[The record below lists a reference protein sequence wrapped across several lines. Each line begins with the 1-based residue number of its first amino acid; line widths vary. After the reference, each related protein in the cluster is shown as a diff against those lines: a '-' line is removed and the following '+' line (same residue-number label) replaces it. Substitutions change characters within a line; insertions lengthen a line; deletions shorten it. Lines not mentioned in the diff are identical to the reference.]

1 MKTKEI
7 FCSKRLT
14 FFSRKVFKNLIFH
27 PFTFSPINL
36 LATIFAFFLNCSS
49 AFAFNIDAA
58 IEKVVAPVSNKVAS
72 VMFFPIT
79 LFGVQIPII
88 ILWILVAGLFF
99 TFYFRWIGIWGLKHS
114 VDILKKPKEVEVDGV
129 EGAEGEI
136 SPLGA
141 LMAALSGTVG
151 LGTIAGVAISISIG
165 GPGAAFWIM
174 FGAILGM
181 TLKFAEVSLS
191 LKYRRILPDGTIAGG
206 PMHFIAHGLTRRKMR
221 WLGQPLAVV
230 FAYLCIGGAITGGNM
245 IQINQTTRQIINI
258 AGGENGILHGYNWI
272 IGLICAILMG
282 IIIIGGVKSITKVAM
297 KAVPFMIYL
306 YLVAG
311 IIIILANWQN
321 IPHTFYIMLKEA
333 FFPSSLAGGIVGIMI
348 IGMRRSVQTNEAGT
362 GSAPIIYA
370 PAQTDEPISQGFIA
384 LIEPFLTGLVCLL
397 SAGIIV
403 SSGVY
408 ENYTK
413 GVSGIEL
420 TSSAFESIFPWFKYI
435 LSVVVILFALTTVI
449 SWAYY
454 GQKAWNYI
462 VGEGK
467 KRTLFYQ
474 IFFLTFTIIGSV
486 MNVKTIIDLTDSMML
501 GMAVPNCL
509 AMYFMARE
517 LKVDLIKYCKKYAV
531 GLKFNN
537 VWFKKTAE
545 EET

>member
-1 MKTKEI
+1 MRKL
-7 FCSKRLT
+7 FLT
-14 FFSRKVFKNLIFH
+14 LC
-27 PFTFSPINL
+27 
-36 LATIFAFFLNCSS
+36 AFFCTIQQS
-49 AFAFNIDAA
+49 FAFNLDAQ
-58 IEKVVAPVSNKVAS
+58 IEKYVTPAS
-72 VMFFPIT
+72 DKIYHIMFFPVVI
-79 LFGVQIPII
+79 LGVKIPII
-88 ILWILVAGLFF
+88 ILWILAAGLFF

-114 VDILKKPKEVEVDGV
+114 IDILKKPKGDGA
-129 EGAEGEI
+129 GGEI
-136 SPLGA
+136 SQLGA
-141 LMAALSGTVG
+141 LMSALSGTVG
-151 LGTIAGVAISISIG
+151 LGTIAGVAISISMG

-191 LKYRRILPDGTIAGG
+191 LKYRKFLPDGTIAGG

-230 FAYLCIGGAITGGNM
+230 FAYMCIGGGLTGGNM

-258 AGGENGILHGYNWI
+258 TGGETGLFHGFNWI
-272 IGLICAILMG
+272 IGFLCAVLIG
-282 IIIIGGVKSITKVAM
+282 VIIIGGVKSITKVAM

-306 YLVAG
+306 YLFSG
-311 IIIILANWQN
+311 IVILAVNWCQ
-321 IPHTFYIMLKEA
+321 IPHMIYVMVKEA
-333 FFPSSLAGGIVGIMI
+333 FFPSSVAGGIVGIMI

-362 GSAPIIYA
+362 GSAPIVYA

-397 SAGIIV
+397 SACIVV

-408 ENYTK
+408 EHQAK
-413 GVSGIEL
+413 GVVNGIEM
-420 TSSAFESIFPWFKYI
+420 TSGAFEMVFPWFKYV

-467 KRTLFYQ
+467 KRTLLYQ
-474 IFFLTFTIIGSV
+474 IFFLAFTVIGSV
-486 MNVKTIIDLTDSMML
+486 LNVKTIINLTDSMML

-509 AMYFMARE
+509 AMYFMAKE
-517 LKVDLIKYCKKYAV
+517 LKTDLITYCKKYDV
-531 GLKFNN
+531 GLKFNS
-537 VWFKKTAE
+537 VWFK
-545 EET
+545 

>member
-1 MKTKEI
+1 MKKI
-7 FCSKRLT
+7 FFTMLAFMCS
-14 FFSRKVFKNLIFH
+14 FYNQV
-27 PFTFSPINL
+27 
-36 LATIFAFFLNCSS
+36 
-49 AFAFNIDAA
+49 FAFNLDAE
-58 IEKVVAPVSNKVAS
+58 IEKYVAPVSNKVAS
-72 VMFFPIT
+72 VMFFPVT
-79 LFGVQIPII
+79 LFGAQVPVI

-99 TFYFRWIGIWGLKHS
+99 TFYFRWIGVWGLKHS
-114 VDILKKPKEVEVDGV
+114 IDILKKPKDN
-129 EGAEGEI
+129 GADGEI

-191 LKYRRILPDGTIAGG
+191 LKYRKFLPDGTIAGG

-221 WLGQPLAVV
+221 WLGQPLAVI
-230 FAYLCIGGAITGGNM
+230 FAYMCIGGALTGGNM

-258 AGGENGILHGYNWI
+258 CGGENGILHGFNWVV
-272 IGLICAILMG
+272 GFICAVLVG
-282 IIIIGGVKSITKVAM
+282 VIIIGGVKSITKVAM

-306 YLVAG
+306 YLAAG
-311 IIIILANWQN
+311 VIIILANWHS
-321 IPHTFYIMLKEA
+321 IPHTIYIMTKEA
-333 FFPSSLAGGIVGIMI
+333 FFPSSIAGGIVGIMI
-348 IGMRRSVQTNEAGT
+348 VGMRRSVQTNEAGT
-362 GSAPIIYA
+362 GSAPIVYA

-397 SAGIIV
+397 SAGIVV

-408 ENYTK
+408 QHNAS
-413 GVSGIEL
+413 GAINGIEM
-420 TSSAFESIFPWFKYI
+420 TSNAFESIFPGFKYV

-474 IFFLTFTIIGSV
+474 LFFLTFTVIGSV
-486 MNVKTIIDLTDSMML
+486 MNVKTIINLTDSMML

-509 AMYFMARE
+509 AMYFMAKE
-517 LKVDLIKYCKKYAV
+517 LKTDLIKYCNKYEV
-531 GLKFNN
+531 GLKFNKG
-537 VWFKKTAE
+537 WFKSLAKPVEVIEAVQVDA
-545 EET
+545 

>member
-1 MKTKEI
+1 MKK
-7 FCSKRLT
+7 
-14 FFSRKVFKNLIFH
+14 
-27 PFTFSPINL
+27 
-36 LATIFAFFLNCSS
+36 FFLGLGAFLGTMLFNCQQ
-49 AFAFNIDAA
+49 AMAFNLDAQ
-58 IEKVVAPVSNKVAS
+58 IEKYVSPVSNKVAS
-72 VMFFPIT
+72 VMFFPINIA
-79 LFGVQIPII
+79 GVDIPII
-88 ILWILVAGLFF
+88 ILWILVAGIFF
-99 TFYFRWIGIWGLKHS
+99 TLYLNGVAIWGLKHS
-114 VDILKKPKEVEVDGV
+114 IDLLSKPKKN
-129 EGAEGEI
+129 GADGEI

-141 LMAALSGTVG
+141 LMSALSGTVG

-191 LKYRRILPDGTIAGG
+191 LKYRKFLPDGSVAGG

-230 FAYLCIGGAITGGNM
+230 FAYLCIGGGITGGNM

-258 AGGENGILHGYNWI
+258 AGGENGILHGYNWL
-272 IGLICAILMG
+272 IGLACAILIG
-282 IIIIGGVKSITKVAM
+282 VIIIGGVKSITRVAM

-306 YLVAG
+306 YLAAG
-311 IIIILANWQN
+311 IIIILANWHN
-321 IPHTFYIMLKEA
+321 LPHTCYVMIKEA
-333 FFPSSLAGGIVGIMI
+333 FFPSSVAGGIVGIMI

-362 GSAPIIYA
+362 GSAPIVYA

-397 SAGIIV
+397 SALIIV

-413 GVSGIEL
+413 GISGIEL

-435 LSVVVILFALTTVI
+435 LSIVVILFALTTVI
-449 SWAYY
+449 TWAYY

-462 VGEGK
+462 FGEGK
-467 KRTLFYQ
+467 KRTLIYQ
-474 IFFLTFTIIGSV
+474 LFFLSFTVIGSV

-509 AMYFMARE
+509 AMYFMAKE
-517 LKVDLIKYCKKYAV
+517 LKMDLIKYCKKY
-531 GLKFNN
+531 N
-537 VWFKKTAE
+537 V
-545 EET
+545 

>member
-1 MKTKEI
+1 MKK
-7 FCSKRLT
+7 L
-14 FFSRKVFKNLIFH
+14 
-27 PFTFSPINL
+27 L
-36 LATIFAFFLNCSS
+36 LALCALATFCVQPTY
-49 AFAFNIDAA
+49 AFNVDAT
-58 IEKVVAPVSNKVAS
+58 IEKFVTPVSNKVSA

-79 LFGVQIPII
+79 IMGVQIPII
-88 ILWILVAGLFF
+88 ILWILIAGLFF

-114 VDILKKPKEVEVDGV
+114 FEVLSKPKEN
-129 EGAEGEI
+129 GADGEI

-165 GPGAAFWIM
+165 GPGAALWIM

-191 LKYRRILPDGTIAGG
+191 LKYRRFLPDGSVAGG

-230 FAYLCIGGAITGGNM
+230 FAYLCIGGGITGGNM

-258 AGGENGILHGYNWI
+258 AGGENGFLHGYNWV
-272 IGLICAILMG
+272 IGLFCAILIG
-282 IIIIGGVKSITKVAM
+282 VIIIGGVKSITKVAM

-311 IIIILANWQN
+311 IIILLANWHN
-321 IPHTFYIMLKEA
+321 LPHTFYIMIKEA
-333 FFPSSLAGGIVGIMI
+333 FFPSSVAGGIIGIMI

-362 GSAPIIYA
+362 GSAPIVYA

-397 SAGIIV
+397 SAMIIV

-408 ENYTK
+408 EHYTK

-467 KRTLFYQ
+467 KRTLIYQ
-474 IFFLTFTIIGSV
+474 IFFLTFTVIGSV

-509 AMYFMARE
+509 AMYFMAKE
-517 LKVDLIKYCKKYAV
+517 LKIDLIKYCQKHEV
-531 GLKFNN
+531 GMKVNK
-537 VWFKKTAE
+537 VWFKKTIE
-545 EET
+545 E

>member
-1 MKTKEI
+1 MKKI
-7 FCSKRLT
+7 FLTLLTLLCS
-14 FFSRKVFKNLIFH
+14 FQQQ
-27 PFTFSPINL
+27 
-36 LATIFAFFLNCSS
+36 

-58 IEKVVAPVSNKVAS
+58 IEKYVAPVSDKVSS
-72 VMFFPIT
+72 VMFFPVT
-79 LFGVQIPII
+79 LFGAQVPII

-99 TFYFRWIGIWGLKHS
+99 TFYFRWIGLWGLKHS
-114 VDILKKPKEVEVDGV
+114 VDILKKPKEGEAG
-129 EGAEGEI
+129 GEI

-191 LKYRRILPDGTIAGG
+191 LKYRKFLPDGTIAGG

-221 WLGQPLAVV
+221 WLGQPLAVI
-230 FAYLCIGGAITGGNM
+230 FAYMCIGGALTGGNM

-258 AGGENGILHGYNWI
+258 CGGENGILHGFNWVV
-272 IGLICAILMG
+272 GLACAILVG
-282 IIIIGGVKSITKVAM
+282 VIIIGGVKSITKVAM

-306 YLVAG
+306 YLAAG
-311 IIIILANWQN
+311 LIIILVNWHN
-321 IPHTFYIMLKEA
+321 IPHTIYIMLKEA
-333 FFPSSLAGGIVGIMI
+333 FFPSSIAGGIIGIMI
-348 IGMRRSVQTNEAGT
+348 VGMRRSVQTNEAGT
-362 GSAPIIYA
+362 GSAPIVYA

-397 SAGIIV
+397 SAGIVV
-403 SSGVY
+403 STGVY
-408 ENYTK
+408 QQSSN
-413 GVSGIEL
+413 GAINGIEM
-420 TSSAFESIFPWFKYI
+420 TSNAFESIFPGFKYV

-462 VGEGK
+462 VGEGQ

-474 IFFLTFTIIGSV
+474 IFFLTFTVIGSV
-486 MNVKTIIDLTDSMML
+486 MNVKTIINLTDSMML

-509 AMYFMARE
+509 AMYFMAKE
-517 LKVDLIKYCKKYAV
+517 LKHDLIKYCKKYEV
-531 GLKFNN
+531 GLKFNQN
-537 VWFKKTAE
+537 WFKKE
-545 EET
+545 FD

>member
-1 MKTKEI
+1 M
-7 FCSKRLT
+7 KRL
-14 FFSRKVFKNLIFH
+14 FL
-27 PFTFSPINL
+27 
-36 LATIFAFFLNCSS
+36 TIFVFLCTIQQS
-49 AFAFNIDAA
+49 FAFNIDAG
-58 IEKVVAPVSNKVAS
+58 IEKYITPVSNKVAS
-72 VMFFPIT
+72 VMFFPVTI
-79 LFGVQIPII
+79 FGTQIPVII
-88 ILWILVAGLFF
+88 MWILIAGLFF

-114 VDILKKPKEVEVDGV
+114 IDLLSKPKVDK
-129 EGAEGEI
+129 AEGEI

-191 LKYRRILPDGTIAGG
+191 LKYRRFLPDGTIAGG

-221 WLGQPLAVV
+221 WLGQPLAVI
-230 FAYLCIGGAITGGNM
+230 FAYLCIGGAVTGGNM

-258 AGGENGILHGYNWI
+258 AGGDNGILHGFNWL
-272 IGLICAILMG
+272 IGLICAVLIGM
-282 IIIIGGVKSITKVAM
+282 IIIGGVKSITKVAM

-306 YLVAG
+306 YLFAG
-311 IIIILANWQN
+311 IIILLANWCN
-321 IPHTFYIMLKEA
+321 LPHTMYVMLKEA
-333 FFPSSLAGGIVGIMI
+333 FFPSSLAGGLVGIMI

-362 GSAPIIYA
+362 GSAPIVYA

-397 SAGIIV
+397 SASIIV

-408 ENYTK
+408 EHYTK
-413 GVSGIEL
+413 GVNGIEL

-474 IFFLTFTIIGSV
+474 IVFLGFTVIGSV

-509 AMYFMARE
+509 AMYFMAKE
-517 LKVDLIKYCKKYAV
+517 LKIDLIKYCKKHEV
-531 GLKFNN
+531 GLKINSC
-537 VWFKKTAE
+537 WFKKTVE
-545 EET
+545 D

>member
-1 MKTKEI
+1 MKK
-7 FCSKRLT
+7 
-14 FFSRKVFKNLIFH
+14 
-27 PFTFSPINL
+27 
-36 LATIFAFFLNCSS
+36 FFLGLSALLCTMLFNCQQVM
-49 AFAFNIDAA
+49 AFNLDSQ
-58 IEKVVAPVSNKVAS
+58 IERFVTPISNKVAS
-72 VMFFPIT
+72 VMFFPINIA
-79 LFGVQIPII
+79 GVDIPII
-88 ILWILVAGLFF
+88 ILWILIAGMFF
-99 TFYFRWIGIWGLKHS
+99 TVYLKGVAIWGLKHS
-114 VDILKKPKEVEVDGV
+114 IEILSKPKEN
-129 EGAEGEI
+129 GADGEI

-141 LMAALSGTVG
+141 LMSALSGTVG

-191 LKYRRILPDGTIAGG
+191 LKYRKFLPDGSVAGG

-221 WLGQPLAVV
+221 WFGQPLAVV

-258 AGGENGILHGYNWI
+258 AGGENGILHGFNWLV
-272 IGLICAILMG
+272 GLVCAILVG
-282 IIIIGGVKSITKVAM
+282 VIIIGGVKSITKVAM

-306 YLVAG
+306 YLIAG
-311 IIIILANWQN
+311 IIIVLANWHN
-321 IPHTFYIMLKEA
+321 LPHTFYVMIKEA
-333 FFPSSLAGGIVGIMI
+333 FFPSSVAGGIVGIMI

-362 GSAPIIYA
+362 GSAPIVYA

-397 SAGIIV
+397 SALIIV

-408 ENYTK
+408 EHYTK
-413 GVSGIEL
+413 GVNGIEL

-435 LSVVVILFALTTVI
+435 LSIVVILFALTTVI

-467 KRTLFYQ
+467 KRTLIYQ
-474 IFFLTFTIIGSV
+474 LFFLAFTVIGSV

-509 AMYFMARE
+509 AMYFMAKE
-517 LKVDLIKYCKKYAV
+517 LKTDLIKYCKKY
-531 GLKFNN
+531 N
-537 VWFKKTAE
+537 V
-545 EET
+545 

>member
-1 MKTKEI
+1 MR
-7 FCSKRLT
+7 RLFLT
-14 FFSRKVFKNLIFH
+14 LC
-27 PFTFSPINL
+27 
-36 LATIFAFFLNCSS
+36 AFFCTIQQS
-49 AFAFNIDAA
+49 FALNIDAQ
-58 IEKVVAPVSNKVAS
+58 IEKYVAPVSDKISS
-72 VMFFPIT
+72 VMFFPVTI
-79 LFGVQIPII
+79 FGAQIPII
-88 ILWILVAGLFF
+88 ILWILAAGISF
-99 TFYFRWIGIWGLKHS
+99 TLYFRGIGLWGLKHS
-114 VDILKKPKEVEVDGV
+114 IDVLKRPKTDQS
-129 EGAEGEI
+129 GEI

-191 LKYRRILPDGTIAGG
+191 LKYRKILPDGTIAGG

-230 FAYLCIGGAITGGNM
+230 FAYLCIGGGITGGNM
-245 IQINQTTRQIINI
+245 IQINQTTKQIINI
-258 AGGENGILHGYNWI
+258 AGGPNGILHGYNWL

-306 YLVAG
+306 YLFSG
-311 IIIILANWQN
+311 IVILIANWHN
-321 IPHTFYIMLKEA
+321 LPHTVYIMLKEA
-333 FFPSSLAGGIVGIMI
+333 FLPSSVSGGLIGIMI

-397 SAGIIV
+397 SASIV
-403 SSGVY
+403 VASGVY
-408 ENYTK
+408 THYTQ
-413 GVSGIEL
+413 GVNGIEL
-420 TSSAFESIFPWFKYI
+420 TSSAFESIFPGFKYI
-435 LSVVVILFALTTVI
+435 LSVVVILFALTTLI

-474 IFFLTFTIIGSV
+474 LVFCVFTVIGAI
-486 MNVKTIIDLTDSMML
+486 MNTKTIINLTDSMML

-509 AMYFMARE
+509 AMYFMAKE
-517 LKVDLIKYCKKYAV
+517 LKMDLIKYCKKHEV
-531 GLKFNN
+531 GLKFNK
-537 VWFKKTAE
+537 VWFKEHDLEPETVDIATA
-545 EET
+545 

>member
-1 MKTKEI
+1 MRKLL
-7 FCSKRLT
+7 LT
-14 FFSRKVFKNLIFH
+14 ICAFML
-27 PFTFSPINL
+27 
-36 LATIFAFFLNCSS
+36 TIQQS
-49 AFAFNIDAA
+49 FAFNMDAE
-58 IEKVVAPVSNKVAS
+58 IEKYIAPVSNKIAA
-72 VMFFPIT
+72 VMFFPVT
-79 LFGVQIPII
+79 FFGVQIPII
-88 ILWILVAGLFF
+88 ILWILIAGLFF

-114 VDILKKPKEVEVDGV
+114 IDLLKKPKDNSNG
-129 EGAEGEI
+129 GAEGEI

-230 FAYLCIGGAITGGNM
+230 FAYLCIGGALTGGNM

-258 AGGENGILHGYNWI
+258 AGGENGILHGYNWL
-272 IGLICAILMG
+272 IGLVGAILMG
-282 IIIIGGVKSITKVAM
+282 MIIIGGVKSITKAAM

-306 YLVAG
+306 YLASG
-311 IIIILANWQN
+311 IIIIIANWHN
-321 IPHTFYIMLKEA
+321 LPHTFYVMIKEA
-333 FFPSSLAGGIVGIMI
+333 FFPQAVAGGIIGIMI

-370 PAQTDEPISQGFIA
+370 PAQTDEPVSQGFIA
-384 LIEPFLTGLVCLL
+384 LIEPLLTGLVCLL
-397 SAGIIV
+397 SAAIIV

-408 ENYTK
+408 EHYTK

-435 LSVVVILFALTTVI
+435 LSVVVILFALTTLI

-462 VGEGK
+462 VGEGQ

-474 IFFLTFTIIGSV
+474 IFFLTFTVIGSV
-486 MNVKTIIDLTDSMML
+486 MNVKTIINLTDSMML
-501 GMAVPNCL
+501 GMAVPTCL
-509 AMYFMARE
+509 TMYFMAKE
-517 LKVDLIKYCKKYAV
+517 LKIDLIKYCNKHQV

-537 VWFKKTAE
+537 IWFKNAVE
-545 EET
+545 EEI

>member
-1 MKTKEI
+1 MRKLFLTLCVF
-7 FCSKRLT
+7 FC
-14 FFSRKVFKNLIFH
+14 
-27 PFTFSPINL
+27 
-36 LATIFAFFLNCSS
+36 TIQQS
-49 AFAFNIDAA
+49 FAFNIDAQ
-58 IEKVVAPVSNKVAS
+58 IEKYVTPVSNKIAA

-79 LFGVQIPII
+79 ILGAQVPII
-88 ILWILVAGLFF
+88 ILWILIAGLFF

-114 VDILKKPKEVEVDGV
+114 IDILKKPKTDNAG
-129 EGAEGEI
+129 GEI
-136 SPLGA
+136 SQLGA

-191 LKYRRILPDGTIAGG
+191 LKYRKFLPDGSIAGG
-206 PMHFIAHGLTRRKMR
+206 PMHFIAHGLTRRRMR
-221 WLGQPLAVV
+221 WLGQPLAVI
-230 FAYLCIGGAITGGNM
+230 FAYLCIGGALTGGNM
-245 IQINQTTRQIINI
+245 IQINQTTRQIIYI
-258 AGGENGILHGYNWI
+258 AGGDHGILHGYNWL
-272 IGLICAILMG
+272 IGLICAILIG
-282 IIIIGGVKSITKVAM
+282 VIIIGGVKSITKVAM

-306 YLVAG
+306 YLAAG
-311 IIIILANWQN
+311 IIIILAHWHNL
-321 IPHTFYIMLKEA
+321 PHTVYVMIKEA
-333 FFPSSLAGGIVGIMI
+333 FFPHAVAGGIIGIMI

-362 GSAPIIYA
+362 GSAPIVYA

-397 SAGIIV
+397 SATIIV

-408 ENYTK
+408 ETHTK
-413 GVSGIEL
+413 GVVNGIEM
-420 TSSAFESIFPWFKYI
+420 TSRAFESIFPWFKYI

-474 IFFLTFTIIGSV
+474 IFFLTFAVIGSV
-486 MNVKTIIDLTDSMML
+486 MNVKTIINLTDSMML

-509 AMYFMARE
+509 AMYFMLKE
-517 LKVDLIKYCKKYAV
+517 LKVDLIKYCQKYNV
-531 GLKFNN
+531 GMKFNK
-537 VWFKKTAE
+537 VWFTKSVD
-545 EET
+545 

>member
-1 MKTKEI
+1 MIGLDNDEATSGSILMKKI
-7 FCSKRLT
+7 FMILCAMLYS
-14 FFSRKVFKNLIFH
+14 I
-27 PFTFSPINL
+27 
-36 LATIFAFFLNCSS
+36 AFNCQS
-49 AFAFNIDAA
+49 AFAFNLDAQ
-58 IEKVVAPVSNKVAS
+58 IEKYVTPVSNRVSS
-72 VMFFPIT
+72 VMFFPIHI
-79 LFGVQIPII
+79 FGVDIPVI

-114 VDILKKPKEVEVDGV
+114 VDILKTPKEN
-129 EGAEGEI
+129 GAEGEI

-141 LMAALSGTVG
+141 LMSALSGTVG

-181 TLKFAEVSLS
+181 TLKFAEVALS
-191 LKYRRILPDGTIAGG
+191 LKYRKILHDGTIAGG

-221 WLGQPLAVV
+221 WLGQPLAVI
-230 FAYLCIGGAITGGNM
+230 FAYMCIGGALTGGNM

-258 AGGENGILHGYNWI
+258 SGGENGILHGYNWI
-272 IGLICAILMG
+272 IGLACAILVG
-282 IIIIGGVKSITKVAM
+282 VIIIGGVKSITRVAM

-306 YLVAG
+306 YLAAG
-311 IIIILANWQN
+311 IIIILANWSH
-321 IPHTFYIMLKEA
+321 IPHMLYVMTKEA
-333 FFPSSLAGGIVGIMI
+333 LFPSSVAGGIVGIMI

-362 GSAPIIYA
+362 GSAPIVYA

-408 ENYTK
+408 EHQAK
-413 GVSGIEL
+413 GVVNGIEM
-420 TSSAFESIFPWFKYI
+420 TSSAFEMIFPWFKYV

-462 VGEGK
+462 AGEGK

-474 IFFLTFTIIGSV
+474 IFFLTFTVIGSV
-486 MNVKTIIDLTDSMML
+486 LNVKTIINLTDSMML

-509 AMYFMARE
+509 AMYFMAKE
-517 LKVDLIKYCKKYAV
+517 LKLDLIKYCQKYDV
-531 GLKFNN
+531 KTVLNK
-537 VWFKKTAE
+537 VWFK
-545 EET
+545 

>member
-1 MKTKEI
+1 MKKL
-7 FCSKRLT
+7 FLT
-14 FFSRKVFKNLIFH
+14 LFMFM
-27 PFTFSPINL
+27 
-36 LATIFAFFLNCSS
+36 SS
-49 AFAFNIDAA
+49 LQSVFAFNLDKEIDKYVTPVS
-58 IEKVVAPVSNKVAS
+58 EKVSGI
-72 VMFFPIT
+72 MFFPVT
-79 LFGVQIPII
+79 LFGVEIPVI
-88 ILWILVAGLFF
+88 ILWILIAGLFF
-99 TFYFRWIGIWGLKHS
+99 TFYFRWIGVWGLKHS
-114 VDILKKPKEVEVDGV
+114 FDILSKPKESK
-129 EGAEGEI
+129 AEGEI

-141 LMAALSGTVG
+141 LMSALSGTVG

-165 GPGAAFWIM
+165 GPGAALWIM

-181 TLKFAEVSLS
+181 TLKFAEVALS
-191 LKYRRILPDGTIAGG
+191 LKYRKFLPDGTVAGG

-230 FAYLCIGGAITGGNM
+230 FAWLCIGGALTGGNM

-258 AGGENGILHGYNWI
+258 AGGETGILHGYNWL

-282 IIIIGGVKSITKVAM
+282 MIIIGGVKVITKVAM

-306 YLVAG
+306 YLFAG
-311 IIIILANWQN
+311 IIILIANWHN
-321 IPHTFYIMLKEA
+321 LPYTFYIMVKEA
-333 FFPSSLAGGIVGIMI
+333 FFPSSVAGGIIGIMI

-362 GSAPIIYA
+362 GSAPIVYA

-408 ENYTK
+408 KNYTA
-413 GVSGIEL
+413 GVTGIEL

-435 LSVVVILFALTTVI
+435 LSVIVILFALTTLI

-474 IFFLTFTIIGSV
+474 LWFLTFTVLGAI
-486 MNVKTIIDLTDSMML
+486 MNVNTVINLTDSMML

-509 AMYFMARE
+509 AMYIMAKE
-517 LKVDLIKYCKKYAV
+517 LKQDLIKYCQKY
-531 GLKFNN
+531 N
-537 VWFKKTAE
+537 VAININKSWHKDFSNKA
-545 EET
+545 

>member
-1 MKTKEI
+1 MRKFYLALSALI
-7 FCSKRLT
+7 CT
-14 FFSRKVFKNLIFH
+14 FLF
-27 PFTFSPINL
+27 
-36 LATIFAFFLNCSS
+36 NCQQV
-49 AFAFNIDAA
+49 FAFNLDAE
-58 IEKVVAPVSNKVAS
+58 IEKYVAPVSNKISS
-72 VMFFPIT
+72 VMFFPLN
-79 LFGVQIPII
+79 LFGVDVPII
-88 ILWILVAGLFF
+88 ILWILIAGLVF
-99 TFYFRWIGIWGLKHS
+99 TFYFRWIGFWGLKHS
-114 VDILKKPKEVEVDGV
+114 IDLLKKPKDS
-129 EGAEGEI
+129 GAEGEI

-141 LMAALSGTVG
+141 LMSALSGTVG

-191 LKYRRILPDGTIAGG
+191 LKYRKFLPDGSVAGG

-221 WLGQPLAVV
+221 WLGQPLAVI
-230 FAYLCIGGAITGGNM
+230 FAYMCIGGALTGGNM

-258 AGGENGILHGYNWI
+258 AGGENGILHGYNWL

-282 IIIIGGVKSITKVAM
+282 MIIIGGVKSITKVAM

-306 YLVAG
+306 YLAAG
-311 IIIILANWQN
+311 VIIILANWQN
-321 IPHTFYIMLKEA
+321 IPHAFYISIKEA
-333 FFPSSLAGGIVGIMI
+333 FFPSSVAGGIIGIMI

-362 GSAPIIYA
+362 GSAPIVYA

-397 SAGIIV
+397 SAGIIIT
-403 SSGVY
+403 SGVY
-408 ENYTK
+408 ENYSK

-420 TSSAFESIFPWFKYI
+420 TSSAFESIFPWFKYV
-435 LSVVVILFALTTVI
+435 LSVVVILFALTTLI

-474 IFFLTFTIIGSV
+474 IFFLTFTVIGSI
-486 MNVKTIIDLTDSMML
+486 MNVKTIINLTDSMML

-509 AMYFMARE
+509 AMYFMLKE
-517 LKVDLIKYCKKYAV
+517 LKVDLIEYCKKHSV
-531 GLKFNN
+531 GLKANKA
-537 VWFKKTAE
+537 WFKDLAKLE
-545 EET
+545 ESEI

>member
-1 MKTKEI
+1 MKKFLFTVFALI
-7 FCSKRLT
+7 CS
-14 FFSRKVFKNLIFH
+14 FQQQS
-27 PFTFSPINL
+27 
-36 LATIFAFFLNCSS
+36 
-49 AFAFNIDAA
+49 FAFNIDAA

-114 VDILKKPKEVEVDGV
+114 VEILKKPKEIGAEGA

-258 AGGENGILHGYNWI
+258 AGGENGILHGYNWV

-474 IFFLTFTIIGSV
+474 IFFLTFTVIGSV

-517 LKVDLIKYCKKYAV
+517 LKVDLIKYCKKYTV

-537 VWFKKTAE
+537 VWFKNAVE

>member
-1 MKTKEI
+1 M
-7 FCSKRLT
+7 KRLFLT
-14 FFSRKVFKNLIFH
+14 MCAFML
-27 PFTFSPINL
+27 
-36 LATIFAFFLNCSS
+36 TIQQS
-49 AFAFNIDAA
+49 FAFNIDAE
-58 IEKVVAPVSNKVAS
+58 IEKYVTPVSDKIYHI
-72 VMFFPIT
+72 MFFPIT
-79 LFGVQIPII
+79 LFGVDIPVI

-114 VDILKKPKEVEVDGV
+114 IDILKRPKEGDAG
-129 EGAEGEI
+129 GEI

-191 LKYRRILPDGTIAGG
+191 LKYRRFLPDGSVAGG

-245 IQINQTTRQIINI
+245 VQINQTTRQIINI
-258 AGGENGILHGYNWI
+258 AGGENGILHGYNWL
-272 IGLICAILMG
+272 IGFLCAVLIG

-306 YLVAG
+306 YLIAG
-311 IIIILANWQN
+311 IIILLANWHN
-321 IPHTFYIMLKEA
+321 LSHTFYIMIKEA
-333 FFPSSLAGGIVGIMI
+333 FFPSSVAGGIVGIMI

-362 GSAPIIYA
+362 GSAPIVYA

-397 SAGIIV
+397 SAGIII

-408 ENYTK
+408 EHQTK
-413 GVSGIEL
+413 GVVNGIEM
-420 TSSAFESIFPWFKYI
+420 TSSAFESIFPWFKYV

-467 KRTLFYQ
+467 KRTLMYQ
-474 IFFLTFTIIGSV
+474 IIFLCFTIIGSV
-486 MNVKTIIDLTDSMML
+486 MNIKTIIDLTDSMML

-509 AMYFMARE
+509 AMYFMAKE
-517 LKVDLIKYCKKYAV
+517 LKFDLIQYCKRHEV
-531 GLKFNN
+531 GLKFNA
-537 VWFKKTAE
+537 VWFKKSIE
-545 EET
+545 DEI